1 MSVFKYSVIVT
12 ALTLAT
18 SSYAAVFTQTSYEDI
33 ADSAVWQSKSASLLI
48 ASLEDDGVAVYNDKG
63 KEIQRLDSEPALG
76 VDVRYELESESG
88 NRIDIA
94 AVGLPDSD
102 AIALYAIDAKHEQPL
117 KEVGRI
123 ALNFTPEGVCLT
135 KNVTTGTVSVIGY
148 SESGLVAQFKLKYD
162 DKQVS
167 SLFNTEGKASPVR
180 ELQIGGEL
188 SGCASD
194 DVNGKLYVVEQD
206 LGIWSYGN
214 DPENVT
220 ERQLVNVV
228 EPLGALKEIEN
239 IDIINHAGGKAT
251 LVVADEGNGF
261 FLFDSQTHKQL
272 ASFDIEGVEE
282 AKLVSVGKNELW
294 IGNTEADEPVYQSLS
309 FDELSKIS
317 GYKIANSVPPQDLK
331 IEGIRIVKASA
342 ETQPVNKSGDAAD
355 DPAFWLNENNPEQ
368 SLIIA
373 TNKKK
378 GLMAYR
384 LNGEEVQFLKAGKP
398 NNIDIR
404 QNLTDSNGNKVD
416 LAAASNRELNTIA
429 LYAIS
434 ESDKPINVLPAKGNN
449 VHEEE
454 PELIS
459 KVDEVYGLCMG
470 QSAEGTPYVYVNG
483 KNGTIEQ
490 WKITLNDGSATGEV
504 VRTMSVATQPEGC
517 VVDDKTQTLYVG
529 EEDHA
534 IWQFDAK
541 ENGSTQAKLF
551 AKVDGKQITD
561 DVEGLSL
568 YQNGSDNL
576 LIASSQG
583 NHSYAV
589 FDLNQNGKFAYSFAV
604 IGDDNIGVD
613 GASETDGIHAV
624 ATPLGSQ
631 YPKGIFIAQDG
642 FNVDKKYHSVNQNFK
657 IVDWRSISK

>member
-1 MSVFKYSVIVT
+1 MSVFKYSVIAT

-18 SSYAAVFTQTSYEDI
+18 SSYAANSTQTSYENI

-63 KEIQRLDSEPALG
+63 MEIQRIDSEPALG
-76 VDVRYELESESG
+76 VDVRYELQSDSG
-88 NRIDIA
+88 KSVDVA
-94 AVGLPDSD
+94 AIGLPDSD
-102 AIALYAIDAKHEQPL
+102 AIGLYAVDANSAQPL

-123 ALNFTPEGVCLT
+123 KLNFKPEGVCLI

-148 SESGLVAQFKLKYD
+148 SESGLVAQFKLMYND
-162 DKQVS
+162 NQVT
-167 SLFNTEGKASPVR
+167 SLFNIEGKASPVR
-180 ELQIGGEL
+180 ELQVGGEL
-188 SGCASD
+188 SGCVSD
-194 DVNGKLYVVEQD
+194 DVNGKLYVLEQD

-228 EPLGALKEIEN
+228 EPLGSLKELEN

-272 ASFDIEGVEE
+272 ASFNIEGVEE

-294 IGNTEADEPVYQSLS
+294 IGNTEADEPMYQSVN
-309 FDELSKIS
+309 FDELSEIV
-317 GYKIANSVPPQDLK
+317 GYKVANTVPPK
-331 IEGIRIVKASA
+331 EMKVEGIRIVKASA

-355 DPAFWLNENNPEQ
+355 DPAFWLNVNNPDQ

-404 QNLTDSNGNKVD
+404 QNLIDSKGNNVD

-429 LYAIS
+429 LYTIT
-434 ESDKPINVLPAKGNN
+434 EGDEPIKVLPAKGKN
-449 VHEEE
+449 VHQEG
-454 PELIS
+454 PELVS
-459 KVDEVYGLCMG
+459 QVGEVYGLCMG
-470 QSAEGTPYVYVNG
+470 QSTEGTPYVYVNG
-483 KNGTIEQ
+483 KNGIVEQ
-490 WKITLNDGSATGEV
+490 WKITLNNGYATGEM
-504 VRTMSVATQPEGC
+504 VRRVSVPTQPEGC

-529 EEDHA
+529 EEDNA
-534 IWQFDAK
+534 IWQFDAR
-541 ENGSTQAKLF
+541 ENGSTEAKLF

-568 YQNGSDNL
+568 YQNGQDNL

-583 NHSYAV
+583 SHSYAV

-604 IGDDNIGVD
+604 IGDDSIGVD

-631 YPKGIFIAQDG
+631 YPDGIFIAQDG
-642 FNVDKKYHSVNQNFK
+642 FNVDKEYHSVNQNFK
-657 IVDWRSISK
+657 IVDWRSIAK